1 MSVISLS
8 ISSLSEASTI
18 TVSFSVSSGSVSTTS
33 KDVVSVVSSVSV
45 GGALVSVVSDVS
57 EMTISVVLF
66 IPYEYYFVSDGGS
79 HGCRAIAYSVW
90 YQHSLNG
97 PDARDESNG
106 MMYRSYT
113 AGWTVEVFG
122 IEVYSESHEEK
133 EYTISISEHDATV
146 DAIKQSVN
154 AS

>member
-1 MSVISLS
+1 MRKKKDNSKPRIVI
-8 ISSLSEASTI
+8 I
-18 TVSFSVSSGSVSTTS
+18 
-33 KDVVSVVSSVSV
+33 V
-45 GGALVSVVSDVS
+45 GIA
-57 EMTISVVLF
+57 VLLAVLL
-66 IPYEYYFVSDGGS
+66 IPYEYDFVFDGGS

-113 AGWTVEVFG
+113 VGWTVEVFG
-122 IEVYSESHEEK
+122 NEVYSESHEEK

-146 DAIKQSVN
+146 DKIKQQLEES
-154 AS
+154 

>member
-1 MSVISLS
+1 MHKNNTKTRIIL
-8 ISSLSEASTI
+8 
-18 TVSFSVSSGSVSTTS
+18 F
-33 KDVVSVVSSVSV
+33 V
-45 GGALVSVVSDVS
+45 GIA
-57 EMTISVVLF
+57 VLLAVLL
-66 IPYEYYFVSDGGS
+66 IPYEYDFVFDGGS

-122 IEVYSESHEEK
+122 IEVYSERHEEK

-146 DAIKQSVN
+146 ENIKQQVDKD
-154 AS
+154 

>member
-1 MSVISLS
+1 MHKNNTKTRIIL
-8 ISSLSEASTI
+8 
-18 TVSFSVSSGSVSTTS
+18 F
-33 KDVVSVVSSVSV
+33 V
-45 GGALVSVVSDVS
+45 GIA
-57 EMTISVVLF
+57 VLLAVLL
-66 IPYEYYFVSDGGS
+66 IPYEYQFVTDGGS
-79 HGCRAIAYSVW
+79 HGYKAIAYSVW

-97 PDARDESNG
+97 PDACDESNG

-122 IEVYSESHEEK
+122 IEVYSERHEEK

>member
-1 MSVISLS
+1 MQKKNNNTRIKIIILVGI
-8 ISSLSEASTI
+8 
-18 TVSFSVSSGSVSTTS
+18 
-33 KDVVSVVSSVSV
+33 VV
-45 GGALVSVVSDVS
+45 LL
-57 EMTISVVLF
+57 VVLF
-66 IPYEYYFVSDGGS
+66 IPYEYDFVSDGGS

-122 IEVYSESHEEK
+122 IEVYSERHEEK